1 MQKAVSGSQP
11 EQLDENPS
19 IPERGAGRPP
29 WPAGGQTR
37 PTSQHPPRV
46 LKARLKA
53 AMSPQLLGPSKASR
67 DVTSWSL
74 AVQPLQD
81 SMAIDQNHN
90 HKRVLK
96 GCVGWANLQ
105 EERQLPGG
113 RPHPRQ
119 THAKATH
126 PVSSRGS
133 WWWWSGGGGAAQ
145 SLGLRT
151 RDQ

>member
-119 THAKATH
+119 RHMPKQHTLS
-126 PVSSRGS
+126 PLEGPGGG
-133 WWWWSGGGGAAQ
+133 GGGGAAQ